1 MRTKNLL
8 LAATLLIS
16 LPLLVLA
23 QEPDRA
29 RDEAAIRQIVQYYF
43 DAMKNDDAESLK
55 KAFHPKAKWLNA
67 GDKGYLWEISQER
80 VTANLQSNVR
90 RHMPTLNATMRIVAI
105 DITGGVASAKIET
118 EYLIN
123 APPEIMPKLAYKGAK
138 TAEYLSLIKFDDGWK
153 IVSRISSGEQTP
165 ATLSFS
171 KARANKS

>member
-8 LAATLLIS
+8 LAAMLLIS

-23 QEPDRA
+23 QGPDRA
-29 RDEAAIRQIVQYYF
+29 RDEAAVRQIIQYYF

-67 GDKGYLWEISQER
+67 GDTGHLWEISQER
-80 VTANLQSNVR
+80 VAASLQSNAR
-90 RHMPTLNATMRIVAI
+90 RHMPKPNATVKIVVI

-118 EYLIN
+118 EYLTN
-123 APPEIMPKLAYKGAK
+123 APPELMPKLAYKSAK
-138 TAEYLSLIKFDDGWK
+138 VTEYLSLIKFVDGWK

-165 ATLSFS
+165 ATAQLQQGP
-171 KARANKS
+171 RE

>member
-16 LPLLVLA
+16 LTLLVLA
-23 QEPDRA
+23 QEPARA
-29 RDEAAIRQIVQYYF
+29 RDEAAIKQIVQYYF

-80 VTANLQSNVR
+80 IADNLRSNAQ
-90 RHMPTLNATMRIVAI
+90 RHVPKPNATVKIVVI

-118 EYLIN
+118 EYLTN
-123 APPEIMPKLAYKGAK
+123 APLEIMPKLAYKGAK
-138 TAEYLSLIKFDDGWK
+138 VTEYLSLIKFDDGWK
-153 IVSRISSGEQTP
+153 IVSRISSGEQMP
-165 ATLSFS
+165 ATAQLQQSP
-171 KARANKS
+171 RE

>member
-23 QEPDRA
+23 QEPDRTK
-29 RDEAAIRQIVQYYF
+29 DEAAIRQIVQYYF

-80 VTANLQSNVR
+80 VAANLQSNAR
-90 RHMPTLNATMRIVAI
+90 RHMPKSNATMKIVTI

-118 EYLIN
+118 EYLTN
-123 APPEIMPKLAYKGAK
+123 GPPEILTKLAYKRGK
-138 TAEYLSLIKFDDGWK
+138 ITEYLSLIKFDDGWK
-153 IVSRISSGEQTP
+153 IVTRIYSGEQTP
-165 ATLSFS
+165 NTAQLQQGPHE
-171 KARANKS
+171 